1 MSTLGG
7 IKNSMSIAS
16 LASSVQ
22 ALEASDFKEK
32 SADEQSATLLKKSDS
47 QESHQARFKRRTK
60 PKGSEA
66 DLSVERALSVKRE
79 LQNRSQILNQDLLSS
94 LQPSSSALR
103 ALITKQ
109 SEKIRENQQKLD
121 KQIDFAV
128 LNSDDSDD
136 ELRKSQKIKTAQ
148 QKIAADREA
157 LESSMIQID
166 DSIASSLLLQS
177 IEKAK
182 QTKLRPMHHLQTSSK
197 KLSPANSALKPPP
210 GN

>member
-1 MSTLGG
+1 MNHNDSNYRGRSSLEVPTRNMSTLGG

-32 SADEQSATLLKKSDS
+32 SADEQSATQLKKSDS
-47 QESHQARFKRRTK
+47 RESHQARFKRRTK
-60 PKGSEA
+60 PKGSEP

-136 ELRKSQKIKTAQ
+136 ELRKSQ
-148 QKIAADREA
+148 
-157 LESSMIQID
+157 
-166 DSIASSLLLQS
+166 
-177 IEKAK
+177 
-182 QTKLRPMHHLQTSSK
+182 
-197 KLSPANSALKPPP
+197 
-210 GN
+210 